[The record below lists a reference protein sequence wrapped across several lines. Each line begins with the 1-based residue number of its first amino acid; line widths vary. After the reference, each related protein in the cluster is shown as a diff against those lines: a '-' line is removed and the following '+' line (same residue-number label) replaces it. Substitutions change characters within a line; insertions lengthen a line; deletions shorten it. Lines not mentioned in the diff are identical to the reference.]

1 MTSYN
6 NGKDSHPKGKHA
18 HSTEYRRLIWEM
30 IVWPLII
37 ETNRP
42 YFSIDE
48 YQSKRVLFS
57 KESNIPSSKL
67 SGGLISLV
75 VKGILIKEEHIYSG
89 IFNCY
94 IAFYSLSLFEH
105 SYNSL
110 FNSLK
115 LSVKIF
121 I

>member
-1 MTSYN
+1 MSNSN
-6 NGKDSHPKGKHA
+6 NHEDSRTKGKHA

-37 ETNRP
+37 EQNRP
-42 YFSIDE
+42 YFSINE

-75 VKGILIKEEHIYSG
+75 VKGILIKEEHIYSLHYRLIPYLRKKAILTYG
-89 IFNCY
+89 Q
-94 IAFYSLSLFEH
+94 A
-105 SYNSL
+105 
-110 FNSLK
+110 LK
-115 LSVKIF
+115 ETYTK
-121 I
+121 

>member
-30 IVWPLII
+30 VVWPLII

-42 YFSIDE
+42 YFSLDE
-48 YQSKRVLFS
+48 YQSKRILFS

-75 VKGILIKEEHIYSG
+75 VKGILIKEEQIYSLHYRLIPYLRKKALLTYG
-89 IFNCY
+89 Q
-94 IAFYSLSLFEH
+94 A
-105 SYNSL
+105 
-110 FNSLK
+110 LK
-115 LSVKIF
+115 EPYTK
-121 I
+121 

>member
-1 MTSYN
+1 MSNSN
-6 NGKDSHPKGKHA
+6 NYEDSRTKGKHA

-37 ETNRP
+37 EQNRP
-42 YFSIDE
+42 YFSINE

-75 VKGILIKEEHIYSG
+75 VKGILIKEEHIYSLHYRLIPYLRKKSILTYG
-89 IFNCY
+89 Q
-94 IAFYSLSLFEH
+94 A
-105 SYNSL
+105 
-110 FNSLK
+110 LK
-115 LSVKIF
+115 ETYTK
-121 I
+121 

>member
-1 MTSYN
+1 MSNSN
-6 NGKDSHPKGKHA
+6 NNEDSRTKGKHA

-37 ETNRP
+37 EQNKS
-42 YFSIDE
+42 YFSINE

-75 VKGILIKEEHIYSG
+75 VKGILIKEEHIYSLHYRLIPYLRKKAILTYG
-89 IFNCY
+89 Q
-94 IAFYSLSLFEH
+94 A
-105 SYNSL
+105 
-110 FNSLK
+110 LK
-115 LSVKIF
+115 ETYTK
-121 I
+121 